1 MKMILVG
8 EILMLKGMEYVDRA
22 LVSITNDIIKTTW
35 NITGE
40 KLEEVTSKL
49 MIEIILM
56 VLSIVLKAQIILCLL
71 MHFCFIN
78 ILV

>member
-22 LVSITNDIIKTTW
+22 LVSITNDIIKTTC

-40 KLEEVTSKL
+40 KLGEVTSKL
-49 MIEIILM
+49 MIGT
-56 VLSIVLKAQIILCLL
+56 
-71 MHFCFIN
+71 IN
-78 ILV
+78 FF